1 MNDATPPQRYGGQL
15 GRPRRRNRLKGHP
28 EDQAAAQPKAA
39 GWHPVDWACEFV
51 GTAFQLA
58 AGFSVVALLESPRSP
73 ATSALPAWSRLV
85 LIGIAFG
92 VLAAAVA
99 LSPAGRRSGAHLN
112 PAVTVGFWLRSHT
125 PSRDVLGYVL
135 AQVAGALAAATVFA
149 AAWGPWAASVDTA
162 RTVPEP
168 HLGMFGVAGIEAALT
183 FGLLMTVFA
192 MVSSP
197 RTARW
202 TPAVVTGVLAA
213 LIWAGA
219 PHTGASMN
227 PARTFGPDAVASA
240 FTAIWC
246 YLVGPVSGAAIAAN
260 VFTVVTRR
268 RTLTAKLFHDP
279 EYPSVHA
286 TALPAKPQSRSR
298 RKQAGAGTPPAPAAS
313 FRNGGTRPP

>member
-1 MNDATPPQRYGGQL
+1 MNDAATPQRHGGRL
-15 GRPRRRNRLKGHP
+15 DRPRRQSRLKGHP
-28 EDQAAAQPKAA
+28 EDQTTAQPKAA
-39 GWHPVDWACEFV
+39 GWHPVDWACEFA

-112 PAVTVGFWLRSHT
+112 PAVTVGFWLRGHT

-135 AQVAGALAAATVFA
+135 AQAAGALAAAAVFA
-149 AAWGPWAASVDTA
+149 AAWGPWAASVNTA

-168 HLGMFGVAGIEAALT
+168 HLGLFGVAGIEAALT

-227 PARTFGPDAVASA
+227 PARTFGPDAVVSA
-240 FTAIWC
+240 YTAIWC
-246 YLVGPVSGAAIAAN
+246 YVAGPVVGAAIAAGA
-260 VFTVVTRR
+260 FGVVTRR

-286 TALPAKPQSRSR
+286 TALPAKPQPR
-298 RKQAGAGTPPAPAAS
+298 RKQAGAGPHPAPAAN
-313 FRNGGTRPP
+313 FKNGGTRQP